1 MPDTLETIE
10 TPERALVVTPHPDDA
25 EIGCAGTISRWVN
38 EGVEVYYV
46 LCTDGGKGS
55 SDPNA
60 DPQSIAAIREKE
72 QRAAA
77 DLLGVK
83 DVVMLGYPDGDLED
97 SYEFRKD
104 IVRAI
109 RRFRPD
115 TVLCPDPYRRNFYWH
130 RDHRI
135 TGQVSIDASFPYAR
149 DRLHFLE
156 LWESE
161 GLEPYKTGMCLLW
174 GAEEPNAFVDIT
186 DTMNTKIDAMMCHR
200 SQVGDRPNLDVGRF
214 LRESARVSGETAGC
228 EYAEGFRMLRF
239 RR

>member
-10 TPERALVVTPHPDDA
+10 QPERALVVTPHPDDA
-25 EIGCAGTISRWVN
+25 EIGCAGTISKWVK

-46 LCTDGGKGS
+46 LCTDGGKGNNNP
-55 SDPNA
+55 DAN
-60 DPQSIAAIREKE
+60 PQETAAIREQE
-72 QRAAA
+72 QRDAAA
-77 DLLGVK
+77 LIGVK
-83 DVVMLGYPDGDLED
+83 DVVMLGYPDGELED
-97 SYEFRKD
+97 NYEFRKD
-104 IVRAI
+104 LVRAI
-109 RRFRPD
+109 RRFKPD
-115 TVLCPDPYRRNFYWH
+115 IVLCPDPYRRNFYWH

-161 GLEPYKTGMCLLW
+161 GLEPFKTGMCLLW

-186 DTMNTKIDAMMCHR
+186 GTIYDKIEALMCHR
-200 SQVGDRPNLDVGRF
+200 SQVGERPNLNVEKFVRDG
-214 LRESARVSGETAGC
+214 AQAAGELPGH

>member
-10 TPERALVVTPHPDDA
+10 TPERALVVTAHPDDA
-25 EIGCAGTISRWVN
+25 ELGCAGAVAKWVK
-38 EGVEVYYV
+38 EGVEVFYV

-55 SDPNA
+55 SDPEVTA
-60 DPQSIAAIREKE
+60 EALAAIRGQE
-72 QRAAA
+72 QRDAAST
-77 DLLGVK
+77 LGVR
-83 DVVMLGYPDGDLED
+83 DVVMLGYPDGELED

-104 IVRAI
+104 VVRAI

-115 TVLCPDPYRRNFYWH
+115 IVLSPDPYRRNFYWH

-135 TGQVSIDASFPYAR
+135 AGQVSIDASFPYAR

-161 GLEPYKTGMCLLW
+161 GLEPFKTGMCLLW
-174 GAEEPNAFVDIT
+174 GSEEPNAYVDIT
-186 DTMNTKIDAMMCHR
+186 DTMDTKVKALMCHR
-200 SQVGDRPNLDVGRF
+200 TQVSERSEMDVDQF
-214 LRESARVSGETAGC
+214 LRDNARRAGEKAGC
-228 EYAEGFRMLRF
+228 QYAEGFRMLRF